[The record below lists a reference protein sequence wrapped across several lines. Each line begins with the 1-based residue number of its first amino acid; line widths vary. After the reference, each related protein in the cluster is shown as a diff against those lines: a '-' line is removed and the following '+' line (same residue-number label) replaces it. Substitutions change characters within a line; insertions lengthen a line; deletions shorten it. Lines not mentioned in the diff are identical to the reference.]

1 MKKYSLIILLIL
13 CATVLCSCKTR
24 QSEKT
29 MNSSLETASKTED
42 VSTAAMSEASENKET
57 NETPKKPPQ
66 PQEITENISKNSKPE
81 NTRAEAENKS
91 QQSKETETTQTEEK
105 TVTSETATPTSG
117 EVAEK
122 IVYYINRYRE
132 AQGAEKLTVLP
143 IMTKVAEYRSKQL
156 ITNFAHSTKDIR
168 EATAYYKYGK
178 YVDMTSFGFDETY
191 NYYDYGGMEAIA
203 KGGWSGTADQ
213 IGKQITEIIKE
224 SDNHWR
230 YVGSN
235 DYRYIAVGAAYN
247 ADTDCKWYACIIVSA
262 TNEYE

>member
-1 MKKYSLIILLIL
+1 MKNFDKSDYALN
-13 CATVLCSCKTR
+13 KF
-24 QSEKT
+24 SEGIVYKFSNEIREIT
-29 MNSSLETASKTED
+29 KEQYLRENPNKTEGD
-42 VSTAAMSEASENKET
+42 FLKLKEISD
-57 NETPKKPPQ
+57 
-66 PQEITENISKNSKPE
+66 EIFLDE
-81 NTRAEAENKS
+81 
-91 QQSKETETTQTEEK
+91 
-105 TVTSETATPTSG
+105 
-117 EVAEK
+117 
-122 IVYYINRYRE
+122 
-132 AQGAEKLTVLP
+132 
-143 IMTKVAEYRSKQL
+143 
-156 ITNFAHSTKDIR
+156 IR
-168 EATAYYKYGK
+168 YYKYGK

-235 DYRYIAVGAAYN
+235 DYSYIAVGAAYN